1 MILAMKNGVERRDFK
16 DVHMFVEGRTPA
28 WLEQKVQHRGKDGGR
43 YHIRQWGLEGNTRQ
57 RKVIPRSNSIYAFLP
72 QVAKHWNST
81 GYTRVKMSIYHLI
94 SNCNKYG
101 TNYSP

>member
-1 MILAMKNGVERRDFK
+1 MILAVKNGMGRRDLE
-16 DVHMFVEGRTPA
+16 DVHLFVKGRTGVA
-28 WLEQKVQHRGKDGGR
+28 GAEVSKMGQVSRQAVGFGGNQK
-43 YHIRQWGLEGNTRQ
+43 Q
-57 RKVIPRSNSIYAFLP
+57 RKVITRSNSIYAFLP

-81 GYTRVKMSIYHLI
+81 GYMRAKMSIYHLI